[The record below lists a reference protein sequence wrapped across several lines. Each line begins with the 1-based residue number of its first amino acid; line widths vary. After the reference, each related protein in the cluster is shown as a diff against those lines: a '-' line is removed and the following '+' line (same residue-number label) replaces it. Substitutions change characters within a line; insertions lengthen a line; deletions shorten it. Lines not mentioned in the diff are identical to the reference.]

1 MKSRITAVA
10 GALTLVA
17 ITAAAA
23 GAAAPEQ
30 APATARSLHAPAAPA
45 QAPAARSLY
54 APSALVLTLNDGPSA
69 KASAPDRAVTLSCAY
84 APGGTHPRPAAA
96 CDALQEADGRLSRL
110 HDTGTS
116 CTLDLRPVTVTLQ
129 GVWQGRRVDE
139 ARSFSNDCV
148 RGAFGPL
155 TTF

>member
-17 ITAAAA
+17 ITAATA

-30 APATARSLHAPAAPA
+30 APPTRSLHAPTAPE
-45 QAPAARSLY
+45 QAPATRSLY
-54 APSALVLTLNDGPSA
+54 APSALVLTVNDGPSA
-69 KASAPDRAVTLSCAY
+69 MAAAPQRAVTLTCAY